1 MVRELNEKV
10 KRNNMAYYQ
19 KNNPLRKS
27 SPAKGKIGDFIKN
40 IGSQLK
46 QGQKERGIFS
56 EKHKEYM
63 KDKEAGESKYEYNV
77 RKKREGLKAERAETK
92 RRKNDPLLDEIKDTS
107 ELEVGEGIVQG
118 PKPKLKPKPK
128 PESKG
133 DYHTFSG
140 KKGDKFKYRY
150 KSDGGDFDFKTTYE
164 FQRPGSD
171 VWETSKTKAGG
182 EAIHDLYVDDYEGR
196 NVEITPI
203 EKVSPYKKGIG
214 KYTKKAKGKR
224 GYKMKRK

>member
-1 MVRELNEKV
+1 
-10 KRNNMAYYQ
+10 MAYYQ

-27 SPAKGKIGDFIKN
+27 SPTKGKIDDFIKN

-46 QGQKERGIFS
+46 RGQKERGIFS

-63 KDKEAGESKYEYNV
+63 KDKEAGESKYEYNI
-77 RKKREGLKAERAETK
+77 RKKRESLKAKKDKPVVKTPEQLQNINVEDVVDIETSSSK
-92 RRKNDPLLDEIKDTS
+92 LYGVE
-107 ELEVGEGIVQG
+107 EEGNEPSVDIFETFKG
-118 PKPKLKPKPK
+118 KP
-128 PESKG
+128 
-133 DYHTFSG
+133 
-140 KKGDKFKYRY
+140 GDKFKYRRR
-150 KSDGGDFDFKTTYE
+150 SDKPGGEDFE

-171 VWETSKTKAGG
+171 VWEQATDTDART
-182 EAIHDLYVDDYEGR
+182 AINQLYTGDYEGKDL
-196 NVEITPI
+196 VISPI